1 MSGHPLAVHTVTLKS
16 SGRRF
21 PVAAGE
27 SVLEAAQRAGVALPY
42 SCRSG
47 VCGSCKA
54 TLLQGRCEYPRNPP
68 LALNADALAHHA
80 VLPCQAVPVTDLL
93 LEAREVTS
101 VEDVARRQLDVLV
114 AEKWLLTPEVIGMR
128 LHPAA
133 GERRL
138 NRLPGQYIDVL
149 LDDGKR
155 RSFSVANDLR
165 ADGMIEL
172 HVRHVAGG
180 GFTTWVSERLQVGD
194 RLRIEGPL
202 GTFVPREDSERPM
215 IFMAGGTGFAPVK
228 AIVEHFI
235 ALGTRR
241 AIDVYWGA
249 RSADELYLR
258 GLAEHWQREL
268 PQLRFHAVVSDPARA
283 AGLRTGLVH
292 RELLA
297 DQPDLSGHDLYMSG
311 PPAMIEASHQAFLD
325 AGLPEDRLYYD
336 SFEYAPDVLAQ
347 IIAGRAGIHDPAL

>member
-1 MSGHPLAVHTVTLKS
+1 MCLVHTVTLKS
-16 SGRRF
+16 SGRQF

-27 SVLEAAQRAGVALPY
+27 TVLEAAQRAGVALPY
-42 SCRSG
+42 SCRAG

-54 TLLQGRCEYPRNPP
+54 ILLRGRCEYPRNPP

-80 VLPCQAVPVTDLL
+80 VLLCQAVPTSDLL

-101 VEDVARRQLDVLV
+101 VEDIARRQLTMVV
-114 AEKWLLTPEVIGMR
+114 TEKWRLAADVIGLR
-128 LHPAA
+128 LLPAP

-149 LDDGKR
+149 LDDDR
-155 RSFSVANDLR
+155 RRPFSIANGPQ
-165 ADGMIEL
+165 ADGMVEL

-180 GFTTWVSERLQVGD
+180 GFTSWVSDSLKVGD

-215 IFMAGGTGFAPVK
+215 LFMAGGTGFAPVK

-241 AIDVYWGA
+241 SIQVYWGA
-249 RSADELYLR
+249 RSAADLYLR
-258 GLAEHWQREL
+258 PLAEHWEREL
-268 PQLRFHAVVSDPARA
+268 PHLQFHAVVSDPEQA
-283 AGLRTGLVH
+283 AGLRPGLVH
-292 RELLA
+292 EAVLA

-311 PPAMIEASHQAFLD
+311 PPVMIDASHQRFLD

-336 SFEYAPDVLAQ
+336 SFEYAPDVLAS
-347 IIAGRAGIHDPAL
+347 IIAGRAGIHDH